1 MEVIKQVHKADYSIG
16 THEFL
21 LSGSVGSAKS
31 ILLAHVAISHCL
43 RHPRARFLVGRR
55 ALPDLRLTI
64 WRKILEHLEG
74 LDLDYSLNLSRLE
87 IKFCNGSEIICR
99 SWADGNYTR
108 MRSLELSGAAIEELT
123 EEDGDEG
130 LEIYNEIKMRVGRL
144 PYIKENIVISATN
157 PGAPSHWAY
166 KYFIQSTSP
175 TRHVYYSV
183 TTDNPYLPPQYIEQL
198 KRDLDPKMALRMIY
212 GHWIEIA
219 GEVVYYSYDS
229 PEQFIRKPYT
239 INPAF
244 PIILSWDFNIG
255 DGKPMSMCCLQYID
269 DVFHVFHEVVID
281 GARTADTIDELLPI
295 LKPEFSYIICG
306 DAAGKHR
313 DTRGQ
318 RSDWDIIIKGLSN
331 FKVDFK
337 VPPSNPGVRNR
348 HNRVNAYC
356 KNADGQVRLF
366 IYEKAPTVDEGLRLV
381 KLKPG
386 ASYIEDDSKRY
397 QHITTALGYAINM
410 MTLNRKPQGTILL

>member
-1 MEVIKQVHKADYSIG
+1 MEVIKAVHKLDYSLG
-16 THEFL
+16 AHEFL

-31 ILLAHVAISHCL
+31 ILLAHSVISHCL
-43 RHPRARFLVGRR
+43 RNSRARVLIGRYS
-55 ALPDLRLTI
+55 LPDLRLTI
-64 WRKILEHLEG
+64 WRKILEHLEAV
-74 LDLDYSLNLSRLE
+74 DLDYTLNLSRLE
-87 IKFCNGSEIICR
+87 IRFCNGSEIICR

-108 MRSLELSGAAIEELT
+108 MRSLELSAAVIEELT
-123 EEDGDEG
+123 EQDGDEG

-144 PYIKENIVISATN
+144 PHIKENWIMSATN

-166 KYFIQSTSP
+166 KYFIQSKSP

-198 KRDLDPKMALRMIY
+198 KRDLDPKLALRMIY
-212 GHWIEIA
+212 GQWIEIA
-219 GEVVYYSYDS
+219 GEVVYYAYES

-255 DGKPMSMCCLQYID
+255 DGKPMSMCCMQYID

-281 GARTADTIDELLPI
+281 GARTADTVDELLPI
-295 LKPEFSYIICG
+295 LKPEWSYIICG

-386 ASYIEDDSKRY
+386 ANYIEDDSKRY